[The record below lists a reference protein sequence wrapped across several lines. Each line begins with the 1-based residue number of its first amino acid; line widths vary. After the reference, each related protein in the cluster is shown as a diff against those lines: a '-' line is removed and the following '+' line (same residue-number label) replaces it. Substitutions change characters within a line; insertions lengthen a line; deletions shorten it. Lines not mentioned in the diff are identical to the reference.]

1 MAIEQAAAT
10 GQGAH
15 FEQYVE
21 QMRAAWAT
29 KGDDTLAYRGQA
41 LLETLLRET
50 PADES
55 WVAGILGDEPAA
67 RELYRDAEHGFV
79 QMGHFHRA
87 SHGNA
92 PHDHGPCWVLYGVYR
107 GEIEITTY
115 RRVDDGSVPG
125 QAKLEVKEVVRVK
138 PGMVRPYLPGEI
150 HSTRAIDPDGSLVM
164 RFLSADLDKVERY
177 RYKLE
182 TGQVVR
188 V

>member
-10 GQGAH
+10 EQGAH
-15 FEQYVE
+15 FGQYVE
-21 QMRAAWAT
+21 QMRAAWDAA
-29 KGDDTLAYRGQA
+29 GDDARPAQGQA

-50 PADES
+50 PADEP
-55 WVAGILGDEPAA
+55 WVAGLLGEEPPA
-67 RELYRDAEHGFV
+67 RELYRDPTHGFI
-79 QMGHFHRA
+79 QMGHFHRPG
-87 SHGNA
+87 HGNA

-115 RRVDDGSVPG
+115 RRLDDGSVPG
-125 QAKLEVKEVVRVK
+125 QAQLEVKDVVRVK

-164 RFLSADLDKVERY
+164 RFLSADLDPVERY